1 VAADVPAFLTAGGVE
16 EQAGEKLDRLGL
28 LPAREASKP
37 RAAEPKLVVQNET
50 SLRSNERPGK

>member
-1 VAADVPAFLTAGGVE
+1 VPAFLAAGGVE
-16 EQAGEKLDRLGL
+16 EQAGETLDRLGL